1 MASETWVADVPSL
14 TPFKSRSGSN
24 PFNPFLT
31 DNAPVVEGEGARPVS
46 VRMEG
51 GIAGGAAGG
60 AGCVGPASDSQST
73 VDDGSG
79 VSPCVSEADIGLMMP
94 GDGGDRGDFSPRD
107 HSKVR
112 HTPHTVALSKAA
124 ATLCEVSGCCCRS
137 NWCQIQRVF
146 CVLTAACVIDDVPLI
161 PAPISQLSGHL
172 YSPPPH
178 PLAILIHSPSSSTR
192 HPHQIVILIKLLPL
206 RYCRIRCTCPRPS
219 RSCWTGGR
227 SSGRTSTPPRHRG
240 MYFFLVF
247 MLAVDK
253 VEPPMYFFIATPSTA
268 LALPRYRRNGH

>member
-1 MASETWVADVPSL
+1 
-14 TPFKSRSGSN
+14 
-24 PFNPFLT
+24 
-31 DNAPVVEGEGARPVS
+31 
-46 VRMEG
+46 MEG

-60 AGCVGPASDSQST
+60 TGCVGPASDSQST

-124 ATLCEVSGCCCRS
+124 VTLCEVSGCCCRS

-192 HPHQIVILIKLLPL
+192 HPHPLAILIHSSSSSNCYRCATVGYAVPVRDLLAHAGQVGEAQEGLLLLQDTEVRPGPCPFPYFPFHIYFFNTQ
-206 RYCRIRCTCPRPS
+206 RYIFLPCFHV
-219 RSCWTGGR
+219 
-227 SSGRTSTPPRHRG
+227 SGR
-240 MYFFLVF
+240 
-247 MLAVDK
+247 
-253 VEPPMYFFIATPSTA
+253 
-268 LALPRYRRNGH
+268 

>member
-1 MASETWVADVPSL
+1 MADVPSL

-60 AGCVGPASDSQST
+60 TGCVGPASDSQST

-124 ATLCEVSGCCCRS
+124 VTLCEVSGCCCRS

-178 PLAILIHSPSSSTR
+178 PL
-192 HPHQIVILIKLLPL
+192 VILIKLLPL

-240 MYFFLVF
+240 
-247 MLAVDK
+247 
-253 VEPPMYFFIATPSTA
+253 TPWSLSFPLLSLSHLLLQHTEVYISS
-268 LALPRYRRNGH
+268 LFSC